1 MKHTLLFILALSF
14 TLSIPAQTI
23 MSKAEMYEDFDQFVE
38 IVQKYNPQ
46 LAVRKAVTGYDAMG
60 YIVSMRSCIDT
71 IQNPASFYV
80 LMKGAVNSLADIH
93 SYTLSVMTP
102 RPLIRALWQY
112 NTFTE
117 VDTNVLYRAASILWK
132 SNNSPFFSFGNYL
145 LYYDGGYY
153 IIGDVILWGD
163 NVSIRLNDKKLV
175 KVAGTDVDQWLRQN
189 MHRQIGNAMRWD
201 FSKGKYYSN
210 SMILPKGEIT
220 VRDMHTGR
228 DSAVNLSLYTSFQ
241 FQSKA
246 GVFTKKDFSKRLV
259 FYYPEEQL
267 LYLRFPQMEE
277 GLQRKLIREIRHA
290 LGHHMPQKIVLDVRN
305 NPGGS
310 DDVWTDV
317 VQYLIGD
324 TIYMPVRVGI
334 RAQEDYLAFY
344 RKASEEELEPYSFLE
359 EQYYVL
365 KHGVCALVPAKNN
378 IGYQGKFYVLQNRG
392 TLSAAHSLS
401 SLHRYSDRFVTV
413 GEPTGTIAG
422 RGGGPALFQLKH
434 SGITFAM
441 ECDIDFTNAE
451 KPEDVYQDAVD
462 VPVKCTLE
470 EAERS
475 SFSGS
480 NRSKSYLLERD
491 PYFKAVLELK

>member
-14 TLSIPAQTI
+14 TLSLPAQTT

-38 IVQKYNPQ
+38 IVRKYNPQ
-46 LAVRKAVTGYDAMG
+46 LAVRKAVTGYDAME
-60 YIVSMRSCIDT
+60 YIVFMRSRIDT

-80 LMKGAVNSLADIH
+80 LMKEAVNSLADIH
-93 SYTLSVMTP
+93 SYTMSVMTP
-102 RPLIRALWQY
+102 RPLMRALWQY

-117 VDTNVLYRAASILWK
+117 VDTNVLYKAASILFK

-153 IIGDVILWGD
+153 IIGDVSLWGD

-220 VRDMHTGR
+220 VRDMHTGM
-228 DSAVNLSLYTSFQ
+228 DTVVDLSLYTFFQ
-241 FQSKA
+241 FQLKTNT
-246 GVFTKKDFSKRLV
+246 FTKKDYSKRHV
-259 FYYPEEQL
+259 FYFPEEQL
-267 LYLRFPQMEE
+267 LYVRFPLMEE
-277 GLQRKLIREIRHA
+277 GLQRKLVREIRRA
-290 LGHHMPQKIVLDVRN
+290 LSHRMPKKVVLDVRG

-317 VQYLIGD
+317 VQYLTGD
-324 TIYMPVRVGI
+324 TIRMPVKVGI
-334 RAQEDYLAFY
+334 RAQDDYRAFY
-344 RKASEEELEPYSFLE
+344 LKASGEELEPYTFLGE
-359 EQYYVL
+359 RYYVL
-365 KHGVCALVPAKNN
+365 KDGVCELVPAKNN

-401 SLHRYSDRFVTV
+401 SLHRYSERFVTL

>member
-1 MKHTLLFILALSF
+1 MKHTLLFILALLF
-14 TLSIPAQTI
+14 TLSMPAQTTI
-23 MSKAEMYEDFDQFVE
+23 SKAEMYEDFDQFVE
-38 IVQKYNPQ
+38 IVQRYNPQ
-46 LAVRKAVTGYDAMG
+46 LAVRKAVTGYDALER
-60 YIVSMRSCIDT
+60 IVSMRSCIDT
-71 IQNPASFYV
+71 IQNPTSFYV

-117 VDTNVLYRAASILWK
+117 VDTNLLYKAANILWV
-132 SNNSPFFSFGNYL
+132 SNNRPFFNLGNYL
-145 LYYDGGYY
+145 MYHDGSYY

-210 SMILPKGEIT
+210 SMMLPKGEIT

-228 DSAVNLSLYTSFQ
+228 DSVVDLSLYTSFQ

-344 RKASEEELEPYSFLE
+344 RKASEEELEPYSFLG
-359 EQYYVL
+359 EQYYVF

-401 SLHRYSDRFVTV
+401 SLHRYSERFVTV

-470 EAERS
+470 EAERITIS
-475 SFSGS
+475 RA

>member
-14 TLSIPAQTI
+14 TLSLPAQTI

>member
-1 MKHTLLFILALSF
+1 MKHALLFILALLF
-14 TLSIPAQTI
+14 TRPLSAQTTI
-23 MSKAEMYEDFDQFVE
+23 SKAEMYEDFDQFVE

-46 LAVRKAVTGYDAMG
+46 LAVRKAVTGYDAIG

-71 IQNPASFYV
+71 IQTPASFYV
-80 LMKGAVNSLADIH
+80 LMKWAVNAMADIH

-117 VDTNVLYRAASILWK
+117 VDTNLLYKAANILWV
-132 SNNSPFFSFGNYL
+132 SNNRPFFNLGNYL
-145 LYYDGGYY
+145 MYHDGSYY

-163 NVSIRLNDKKLV
+163 NVSIRLNDKKLL
-175 KVAGTDVDQWLRQN
+175 KIAGLDVDEWLLRN
-189 MHRQIGNAMRWD
+189 MHRQIGNAIRWD
-201 FSKGKYYSN
+201 FSNRKFYSN
-210 SMILPKGEIT
+210 SMMLPKGEIT
-220 VRDMHTGR
+220 VRDMHTGM
-228 DSAVNLSLYTSFQ
+228 DTVVDLSLYTFFQ
-241 FQSKA
+241 FQLKTNT
-246 GVFTKKDFSKRLV
+246 FTKKDYSKRHV
-259 FYYPEEQL
+259 FYFPEEQL
-267 LYLRFPQMEE
+267 LYVRFPLMEE
-277 GLQRKLIREIRHA
+277 GLQRKLVREIRRA
-290 LGHHMPQKIVLDVRN
+290 LSHRMPQKIVLDVRN

-324 TIYMPVRVGI
+324 TIRMPVKVGI
-334 RAQEDYLAFY
+334 RAQDDYRAFY
-344 RKASEEELEPYSFLE
+344 LKASGEELEPYTFLGE
-359 EQYYVL
+359 RYYVL
-365 KHGVCALVPAKNN
+365 KDGVCELVPAKNN

-401 SLHRYSDRFVTV
+401 SLHRYSDRFVTM

-470 EAERS
+470 EAERITIS
-475 SFSGS
+475 RA

-491 PYFKAVLELK
+491 PYFRTVLEIK